1 MNNNQFNNILVV
13 KHGSLGD
20 IAFSLFAMASIK
32 KNFSNATIDL
42 LTEEKYIN
50 FLKSSNYFKTIIRDN
65 RRGLI
70 ESLKVIF
77 KINLS
82 KYDLIIDL
90 QNSKRTNNYWALLK
104 LISKVKINGSRSN
117 CDIKYVIPPQG
128 TESPQNGLYNQLK
141 LIGINEINQNIDW
154 LSTNISAINK
164 EKTILMVP
172 GVSKSGKD
180 KQWSPNNFAKLAS
193 LLEKKGYRICVV
205 GQKSDKETVTTIRS
219 ACRQIIDL
227 TDKSPPE
234 VIYSVAKKSKFVI
247 SNDTGPGHI
256 AAISKSPILF
266 LAQDNVISKSNLSEY
281 KNGHYILSD
290 SMEAIS
296 VNYVL
301 DFLNDK
307 KLINK

>member
-1 MNNNQFNNILVV
+1 MSNNQFNNILVV

-20 IAFSLFAMASIK
+20 IAFSLLAMASIK

-42 LTEEKYIN
+42 ITEGKYIN
-50 FLKSSNYFKTIIRDN
+50 FLKKSNYFNKIIKDN
-65 RRGLI
+65 RRGI
-70 ESLKVIF
+70 IDSLRVIF
-77 KINLS
+77 KINQS

-117 CDIKYVIPPQG
+117 CNIQYVIPPQG

-141 LIGINEINQNIDW
+141 LIGINKINQNIDW
-154 LSTNISAINK
+154 LSINISEFNK
-164 EKTILMVP
+164 DKTILMVP

-180 KQWSPNNFAKLAS
+180 KQWPPENFAKLAS
-193 LLEKKGYRICVV
+193 LLEKKGYHIYVV
-205 GQKSDKETVTTIRS
+205 GQKSDKETVTTICN
-219 ACRQIIDL
+219 ACNNIVDL

-234 VIYSVAKKSKFVI
+234 VIYSLAEKSNFII

-256 AAISKSPILF
+256 AALSKSPILF
-266 LAQDNVISKSNLSEY
+266 LAKDNVISKSNLSEY
-281 KNGHYILSD
+281 ANGYYILGHSLN
-290 SMEAIS
+290 SIS
-296 VNYVL
+296 VNNVL

>member
-20 IAFSLFAMASIK
+20 IAFSLLAMASIK

-65 RRGLI
+65 RRGI
-70 ESLKVIF
+70 IDSLKVIF
-77 KINLS
+77 KIKRN
-82 KYDLIIDL
+82 KYDLVIDL

-104 LISKVKINGSRSN
+104 LISKVQINGSRSN
-117 CDIKYVIPPQG
+117 CDIQYVIPPQG

-154 LSTNISAINK
+154 LSTNISEINK
-164 EKTILMVP
+164 DNIILMVP

-193 LLEKKGYRICVV
+193 SLEKKGYNICVV
-205 GQKSDKETVTTIRS
+205 GQKTDKETLTKIS
-219 ACRQIIDL
+219 NECQQIIDL
-227 TDKSPPE
+227 TDKSPPD
-234 VIYSVAKKSKFVI
+234 VIYSVAKKSNFIV

-256 AAISKSPILF
+256 AALSKSPILF
-266 LAQDNVISKSNLSEY
+266 LAKDNVIAKSNLSEY

-290 SMEAIS
+290 TMQSIS

-301 DFLNDK
+301 DYLKDK